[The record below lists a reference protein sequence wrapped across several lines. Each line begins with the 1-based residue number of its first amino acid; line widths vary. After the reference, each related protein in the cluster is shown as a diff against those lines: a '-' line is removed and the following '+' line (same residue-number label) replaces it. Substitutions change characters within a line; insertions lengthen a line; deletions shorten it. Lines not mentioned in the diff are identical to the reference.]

1 MKNICNDVIK
11 IINGYTCTNNFFVT
25 GKENYLILELDD
37 EKTVKFLKKNKYRK
51 YIYSL
56 IDNPKKQLILNIVQ
70 YCISYKEEERSI
82 DFIFNE
88 DENIDPQYLDILK
101 NVYLYKFTYLS
112 LNRDISTNF
121 MDTRDKFN
129 KEYLNFTSLD
139 VNLLIESLLVNNVKY
154 DIEHL
159 LNNKNIKIL
168 SMCQTP
174 DTLCYDD
181 YKQYDLNQKLK
192 TYSEKYS
199 IYFEPIHNNDLIRI
213 LNKFITNPFEKI
225 FSYIPTCNILPTCNT
240 FPPSEPLEFGSWR
253 DKSRKVGLLESINN
267 NIKKKKNNK
276 KNEDKFSSLNES
288 LIKKDRV
295 QRLINEEYNCLIDS
309 FDNINLKNEDELPTL
324 TESYIKQ
331 MNDEYYRD
339 KRNKKKLK

>member
-1 MKNICNDVIK
+1 MTNNMCNDVIK
-11 IINGYTCTNNFFVT
+11 IVNGYTCTNNFFVT
-25 GKENYLILELDD
+25 GKENYLLIELDD

-70 YCISYKEEERSI
+70 CCISYKKEERSI

-88 DENIDPQYLDILK
+88 DENIDPQYLEILK

-213 LNKFITNPFEKI
+213 LNKFITNPLEKI
-225 FSYIPTCNILPTCNT
+225 FSYIPTCNILPTLL
-240 FPPSEPLEFGSWR
+240 PPDQLEFGSWR
-253 DKSRKVGLLESINN
+253 DNSEKVGLLESINN
-267 NIKKKKNNK
+267 NIKKNNNK
-276 KNEDKFSSLNES
+276 KKEDKLSIFNES
-288 LIKKDRV
+288 FIKKDKD
-295 QRLINEEYNCLIDS
+295 QRLINEEYNSIIDS
-309 FDNINLKNEDELPTL
+309 FNNINFKNENELPTL

-331 MNDEYYRD
+331 MNEEYYRD
-339 KRNKKKLK
+339 KKNKKKLK